1 MEEGTIMCETGKD
14 TALVFLY
21 EALGSACL
29 VFAWNYDLG
38 FIPFVLMGTLI
49 IFAKVCGGHFNPAV
63 TLGVFFYRSKFGQDM
78 KAFFVMIIGQIVGG
92 YFATLW
98 VYLILSDVYNTEKT
112 LGIKHKANFFRPGL
126 NYSDWKDEPG
136 PHVMAAGSKNSF

>member
-1 MEEGTIMCETGKD
+1 MCETGKD
-14 TALVFLY
+14 TALLFLY

-38 FIPFVLMGTLI
+38 FIPFVLMGVLI

-63 TLGVFFYRSKFGQDM
+63 TLGVFFYQSRFSQDL

-92 YFATLW
+92 YFACIW
-98 VYLILSDVYNTEKT
+98 VYLILADSYKDFEAGGFNRV
-112 LGIKHKANFFRPGL
+112 ASFFRPGP
-126 NYSDWKDEPG
+126 NYSEVIHNPG
-136 PHVMAAGSKNSF
+136 FPDSMGPKSSNSF